1 MTGGRAQARR
11 GVAPGGSAKPG
22 RTMSD
27 PNHPTWP
34 DETRPEEPQPLDPR
48 PEDFQA
54 EASPEA
60 EAASQADEGLEA
72 LILREDLAAL
82 EKKAEE
88 REVFL
93 NELRRARADFD
104 NYQKR
109 VRKDRAIW
117 EEQAESALLR
127 RLLPVIDDLERALQ
141 ALEDGNRS
149 DDPVAQGVRI
159 THGAFLKVLADE
171 GVEEIPA
178 LGELFDPNVHE
189 AVVEEPVADRPT
201 GEVIEVLLKGYRR
214 RETVLRPS
222 RVKVARNV
230 ISG

>member
-1 MTGGRAQARR
+1 MSGASSDA
-11 GVAPGGSAKPG
+11 AIAA
-22 RTMSD
+22 RTMND
-27 PNHPTWP
+27 RNDHPQ
-34 DETRPEEPQPLDPR
+34 PEEPQ
-48 PEDFQA
+48 A
-54 EASPEA
+54 ESTPEA
-60 EAASQADEGLEA
+60 DAAPQEDEGLEA

-127 RLLPVIDDLERALQ
+127 KLLPVVDDLERALR
-141 ALEDGNRS
+141 AIDEGNRS
-149 DDPVAQGVRI
+149 DHPVAQGVRI

-178 LGELFDPNVHE
+178 LGEPFDPNVHE

-214 RETVLRPS
+214 RDAVLRPS
-222 RVKVARNV
+222 GVKVARNV
-230 ISG
+230 ITG